1 MSINIRGKTMY
12 TLVKCLGSNCID
24 VTSYTTK
31 EAAQHMADHNNK
43 NSKLYQ
49 NNLYSYAVVK
59 EEEIEII

>member
-24 VTSYTTK
+24 VTSYTK
-31 EAAQHMADHNNK
+31 LEAAQHMADHHNK

-49 NNLYSYAVVK
+49 NNLYTYTVVK
-59 EEEIEII
+59 EEEIEIV